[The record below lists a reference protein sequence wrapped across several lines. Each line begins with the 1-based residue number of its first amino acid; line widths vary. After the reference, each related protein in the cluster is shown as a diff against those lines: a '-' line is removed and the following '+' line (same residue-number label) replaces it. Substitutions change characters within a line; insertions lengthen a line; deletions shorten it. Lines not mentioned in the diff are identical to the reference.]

1 MGSYENRNEIQKD
14 VRSGRSIVDVA
25 LYRRTMALVGILVQ
39 GLELQWGLAGI
50 IRRTRKEVV

>member
-39 GLELQWGLAGI
+39 GLELQ
-50 IRRTRKEVV
+50 